1 MPDKITKDTPIDIK
15 LAGMIVNECERLY
28 RGGIPLEKATSEAIR
43 ISLALWMDKKADKSG
58 G

>member
-1 MPDKITKDTPIDIK
+1 MSDKITKDTLVDIK

-43 ISLALWMDKKADKSG
+43 ISLALWREKNADKSG